1 MKTNTIWSIV
11 TLSLISLFLITCGLA
26 ASAQDQVTP
35 QPASSAVPNLIRYSG
50 LLKDTNNVPLASQT
64 VGVIFSLYKDA
75 AGGAAVWSETRNLTT
90 TATGQYT
97 VLLGGTKTEG
107 LPAAVFSDE
116 EQRWLGVQVQG
127 QSEQPRVLLVSVPY
141 AFKAHEAETLGG
153 LPPSAFVKFAPDAT
167 SSASAAA
174 NNSSATNASSGTANG
189 TASGTANSIKPL
201 GGVGPVFNYLC
212 PSAGNPAPYY
222 IPRFVPSPGPLT
234 PASVIC
240 NSVIY
245 QSPAGPT
252 TGFVGI
258 GTTNPSTQLE
268 VNGAITA
275 DQWYDITSQELPFL
289 SVGWPTVIPAN
300 QNTWLGLGAGGQ
312 GINLTDTGTL
322 NTFTGYNAGY
332 GNTKGYQNSCFG
344 SAACLHNLT
353 GIQNVAVGAGAGFR
367 NTDGNANVYVGFD
380 AGWGAFIGS
389 HGSDNTMVGFEAGF
403 NNTADGNSFFG
414 YQAGYDTTS
423 GVNNTYLGNIA
434 GAGNSTGSNNTS
446 VGTAAGLGG
455 GSSNVSIGV
464 LTGYTSLGGDNVVI
478 GHQAALGGAGSSN
491 VIIGAEAVFDSP
503 VGDGNTFIGAGVD
516 YNSQLG
522 SRNIFIGYHTG
533 TQGSIMNNIYLDA
546 QCNRCDLDN
555 PENNTIRIG
564 TQGRELT
571 AYFAGIY
578 PNGVPNTNPVCVTPN
593 GLLGVCSS
601 SQRFK
606 EDIREMGDSTNN
618 LMQLRPVTYLYR
630 PEYDKGQRSLQYGLI
645 AEEVARV
652 YPDLVAYEPDGT
664 PLTVNYQNLSAMLL
678 NEFQKQH
685 AVVTAQQQQML
696 AQQHEIESLKS
707 QLQLQ
712 NAAFQQ
718 RLSRLES
725 LITSQLQTAADKSTP
740 ATTPA
745 TGGLQ

>member
-1 MKTNTIWSIV
+1 M
-11 TLSLISLFLITCGLA
+11 
-26 ASAQDQVTP
+26 
-35 QPASSAVPNLIRYSG
+35 
-50 LLKDTNNVPLASQT
+50 
-64 VGVIFSLYKDA
+64 
-75 AGGAAVWSETRNLTT
+75 
-90 TATGQYT
+90 
-97 VLLGGTKTEG
+97 
-107 LPAAVFSDE
+107 
-116 EQRWLGVQVQG
+116 
-127 QSEQPRVLLVSVPY
+127 
-141 AFKAHEAETLGG
+141 
-153 LPPSAFVKFAPDAT
+153 
-167 SSASAAA
+167 
-174 NNSSATNASSGTANG
+174 
-189 TASGTANSIKPL
+189 
-201 GGVGPVFNYLC
+201 
-212 PSAGNPAPYY
+212 
-222 IPRFVPSPGPLT
+222 
-234 PASVIC
+234 
-240 NSVIY
+240 IY

-258 GTTNPSTQLE
+258 GTTNPSTPLE

-322 NTFTGYNAGY
+322 NTFTGYDAGY

-353 GIQNVAVGAGAGFR
+353 GIENVAIGAGAGFR

-380 AGWGAFIGS
+380 AGWGAFTGS
-389 HGSDNTMVGFEAGF
+389 HGSDNTIVGFEAGF
-403 NNTADGNSFFG
+403 NNTADGSSFFG

-423 GVNNTYLGNIA
+423 GVNNTYVGYIA
-434 GAGNSTGSNNTS
+434 GAGNATGNNNTA
-446 VGTAAGLGG
+446 VGYAAGLGG
-455 GSSNVSIGV
+455 GSGNVSIGF
-464 LTGYTSLGGDNVVI
+464 LTGYGGLGGDNVVI
-478 GHQAALGGAGSSN
+478 GRQAALGGAGNSN
-491 VIIGAEAVFDSP
+491 VIIGAGAVYDNA
-503 VGDGNTFIGAGVD
+503 VGDNNTFIGANVD
-516 YNSQLG
+516 FNSLYG
-522 SRNIFIGYHTG
+522 ENNIFIGANTG
-533 TQGSIMNNIYLDA
+533 SQGSIMNDIYLDA
-546 QCNRCDLDN
+546 RCPTSTCDLDH

-601 SQRFK
+601 SRGFK

-652 YPDLVAYEPDGT
+652 YPDLVAYEPDGHALNGQLPE
-664 PLTVNYQNLSAMLL
+664 PLC
-678 NEFQKQH
+678 H
-685 AVVTAQQQQML
+685 APERVSETARRRHASAQQQ
-696 AQQHEIESLKS
+696 EIESLKS

-712 NAAFQQ
+712 NASFQE

-725 LITSQLQTAADKSTP
+725 LVTTQMQTAADKTSQ

-745 TGGLQ
+745 TGGNLQ